1 MQVVKDTGHS
11 SHVAVKA
18 QVEGAQRSSCTAA
31 QHTEL
36 LLMHF
41 CFCNHYCNTAQDDAA
56 AAHTALAAVT
66 RDKQQALAL
75 CRQYEQA
82 LPVAL
87 QRIEEACILHLG
99 NAGVSPL
106 STPVKD
112 SPSDPLTGGKLSR
125 LLDRILRRLAATQSL
140 REQFTQASAKV

>member
-1 MQVVKDTGHS
+1 
-11 SHVAVKA
+11 
-18 QVEGAQRSSCTAA
+18 
-31 QHTEL
+31 
-36 LLMHF
+36 
-41 CFCNHYCNTAQDDAA
+41 
-56 AAHTALAAVT
+56 VT
-66 RDKQQALAL
+66 RDKQQAVAL

-106 STPVKD
+106 TTTVSD
-112 SPSDPLTGGKLSR
+112 SPNEPLVGDLLTGGKLSR

-140 REQFTQASAKV
+140 REQFTQASAKVCAHCV